1 MLLPFAPYYAL
12 WYPGPLAKEWRKGE
26 ERPRYQ
32 HNPELLTFKARGID
46 LSKSEVSLTLT
57 LTPTPTLTLILPLTL
72 PLTLPLPLTKVLMSD
87 ICKSGDNHF
96 TGVSFF
102 SPKYRAK
109 AERLLR
115 SCARVGVCCKARC
128 RATT

>member
-57 LTPTPTLTLILPLTL
+57 RTQTLTRTRTRTRTLTLTPTLNLTL
-72 PLTLPLPLTKVLMSD
+72 PLTLTLPY
-87 ICKSGDNHF
+87 
-96 TGVSFF
+96 
-102 SPKYRAK
+102 P
-109 AERLLR
+109 
-115 SCARVGVCCKARC
+115 
-128 RATT
+128 

>member
-46 LSKSEVSLTLT
+46 LSKSEVTLT
-57 LTPTPTLTLILPLTL
+57 LTPTLTPTLALPLTL
-72 PLTLPLPLTKVLMSD
+72 TQTLTLT
-87 ICKSGDNHF
+87 
-96 TGVSFF
+96 
-102 SPKYRAK
+102 R
-109 AERLLR
+109 
-115 SCARVGVCCKARC
+115 
-128 RATT
+128 

>member
-46 LSKSEVSLTLT
+46 LSKSEVSPTLTRPQTLT
-57 LTPTPTLTLILPLTL
+57 LNPTLTPGLT
-72 PLTLPLPLTKVLMSD
+72 
-87 ICKSGDNHF
+87 
-96 TGVSFF
+96 
-102 SPKYRAK
+102 RA
-109 AERLLR
+109 RR
-115 SCARVGVCCKARC
+115 G
-128 RATT
+128 RAAW